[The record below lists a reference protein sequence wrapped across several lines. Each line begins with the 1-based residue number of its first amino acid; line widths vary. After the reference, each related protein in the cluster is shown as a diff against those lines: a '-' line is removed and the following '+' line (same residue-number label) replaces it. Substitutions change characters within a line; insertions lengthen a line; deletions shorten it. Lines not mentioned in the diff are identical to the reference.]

1 MINPFPESALNDEAG
16 RLFMEDYQQYFERAQ
31 MLTKV
36 HACQAASCEGE
47 QSTAD
52 VEGGPSEKRQKPV
65 DSKAAEKRRQEKKK
79 SIKRL

>member
-1 MINPFPESALNDEAG
+1 MINPFPESALNEEAS

-31 MLTKV
+31 MMAKV
-36 HACQAASCEGE
+36 HAVPAASCEGE

-65 DSKAAEKRRQEKKK
+65 DGKAAEKRRQEKKK